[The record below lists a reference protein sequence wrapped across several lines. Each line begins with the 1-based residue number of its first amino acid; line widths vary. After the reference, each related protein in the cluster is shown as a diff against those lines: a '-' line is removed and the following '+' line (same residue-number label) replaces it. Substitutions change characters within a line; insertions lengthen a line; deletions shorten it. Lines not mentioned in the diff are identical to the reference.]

1 MAERLWRLGADR
13 PETERVFTSA
23 LGRALQRKNV
33 HNRVLAPAHERAAL
47 PWVSFHTFR
56 HTCASLLFDH
66 GRNVAQVAAWL
77 GHAGAAFP
85 THYVHLRDE
94 RSGDALFMDRAFD
107 SLDPRAEARLL
118 MTDKIGRAS

>member
-1 MAERLWRLGADR
+1 VPVAPRMAERLWRLGADR

-47 PWVSFHTFR
+47 PWVSFHTFT

-66 GRNVAQVAAWL
+66 GPERCAGGRVARTRGPGVPYA
-77 GHAGAAFP
+77 P
-85 THYVHLRDE
+85 T
-94 RSGDALFMDRAFD
+94 S
-107 SLDPRAEARLL
+107 
-118 MTDKIGRAS
+118 T